1 MLEVKTGK
9 LQFVLIILL
18 GLFFVPAGFG
28 FLISGV
34 LKGFSV
40 VPVMAGGLMLLL
52 YGVVFWLV
60 LRGYRKSVRQFTNEG
75 LTLNDGRTFAWA
87 NLSRVVDKIRMVRGR
102 PTVWRTEIRF
112 NDGNAAWLIPMKVGN
127 YAEVR
132 AYVDNL
138 PCEHAEER
146 A

>member
-28 FLISGV
+28 FLYRGIS
-34 LKGFSV
+34 KGFSV
-40 VPVMAGGLMLLL
+40 VPLAAGVMMLLL
-52 YGVVFWLV
+52 YGAVFWLV
-60 LRGYRKSVRQFTNEG
+60 LRGYRKSVRQFTREG
-75 LTLNDGRTFAWA
+75 LTRNDGRAFQWA
-87 NLSRVVDKIRMVRGR
+87 NLSRVVDKIRLVHGR
-102 PTVWRTEIRF
+102 PTIWRTEIRF
-112 NDGNAAWLIPMKVGN
+112 NDGDTAWLIPTKVGN
-127 YAEVR
+127 YGEVR

-138 PCEHAEER
+138 PCEHTEER